1 MALRKRAGASSSPNV
16 DLVWVQ
22 NSKGR
27 QRGAP
32 FFVMVQ
38 KAELNGEEH
47 ETGIH

>member
-22 NSKGR
+22 SSKGR

-32 FFVMVQ
+32 FFVMLRI
-38 KAELNGEEH
+38 AELNGEEY
-47 ETGIH
+47 EAGIH